1 MPQPAENR
9 TMSSILA
16 SAVIGIVLGLVGVL
30 GLAGFSGQT
39 VPTGQAVPA
48 DDAVLGGPEYGSRQ

>member
-16 SAVIGIVLGLVGVL
+16 SAVTGVVLGLVGVL

>member
-9 TMSSILA
+9 AVSTLVS
-16 SAVIGIVLGLVGVL
+16 SAVVGAVLGLVGVL
-30 GLAGFSGQT
+30 GLAGFSGQS

-48 DDAVLGGPEYGSRQ
+48 DEAVLGGPEYGSRQ